1 MSQPT
6 IKKQKLKHLL
16 QNTKRIVD
24 HHEKITVAKG
34 EHFNLFSVL
43 GIESRENK
51 THSAFLAE
59 LLDPKGSHKQENKFL
74 NLFLQVVG
82 KELPGENAVEDLTA
96 KYINTT
102 NTCVITEYSIGKRN
116 DKNKEGGRL
125 DILIR
130 NGNDCICIENKIY
143 ALDQKAQI
151 ERYSNYNSE
160 SNKVFYLTLKGGD
173 PHQDSKGELESG
185 EHFFNISYRKH
196 IVEWLELCLREV
208 PNLTSV
214 REAINQYILLI
225 KKLTNTLHMEQE
237 KELQNLMATYLEES
251 RYIARKY
258 ETMIEDFQAKFRK
271 DVEERLRQE
280 LSGFEIEY
288 GKQAIGNKYS
298 KLWIFRKEW
307 RDSGLRFGIEPFS
320 GKGHGNGYLFVGL
333 FNKHDSKII
342 DHIPD
347 NKRLSRW
354 WKHTQPLL
362 TNDENRIKLRDVF
375 SLQKLSKPESS
386 EYKELVDL
394 VANQS
399 RNFIIDYAEK
409 VSASVLKEN
418 HKKLQTAE

>member
-1 MSQPT
+1 MTNLPN
-6 IKKQKLKHLL
+6 LNYLL
-16 QNTKRIVD
+16 ENTKRIVD
-24 HHEKITVAKG
+24 HHEKLTIAKG

-59 LLDPKGSHKQENKFL
+59 LLDPKGSHNQKNKFL

-82 KELPGENAVEDLTA
+82 KELSEENAIDDLTG
-96 KYINTT
+96 KFINTT
-102 NTCVITEYSIGKRN
+102 NTTVITEFSIGKRN

-160 SNKVFYLTLKGGD
+160 SNKVFYLTIKGED

-185 EHFFNISYRKH
+185 EHFFNISYQDH
-196 IVEWLELCLREV
+196 IVEWLELCLREI

-237 KELQNLMATYLEES
+237 NELQNLMATYLEES
-251 RYIARKY
+251 RYVARKY
-258 ETMIEDFQAKFRK
+258 DKMISDFQAKFRN
-271 DVEERLRQE
+271 DVEEKLKQE
-280 LSGFEIEY
+280 LPLYEIQK

-298 KLWIFRKEW
+298 KLWIYKNDWKE
-307 RDSGLRFGIEPFS
+307 SGFKFGIEPFS
-320 GKGHGNGYLFVGL
+320 GKGHENGYLFVGL
-333 FNKHDSKII
+333 YNKNLNLNN
-342 DHIPD
+342 IPD
-347 NKRLSRW
+347 KHRLSAW
-354 WKHTQPLL
+354 WKQTQPIV
-362 TNDENRIKLRDVF
+362 TEDGNRIKFQDVYT
-375 SLQKLSKPESS
+375 LKILAEADS
-386 EYKELVDL
+386 EEYSELLHNVVGTTVAFVQEYEKELDKSIVEMDAL
-394 VANQS
+394 TPTAN
-399 RNFIIDYAEK
+399 
-409 VSASVLKEN
+409 
-418 HKKLQTAE
+418 